1 MAYGNGFPA
10 TYQQQYTGYQQ
21 QPYNA
26 FQQQYGYQQQV
37 QQQTMTPPTI
47 HAEIIQ
53 FGSEEE
59 IDRFPMQAGASQM
72 FMSKDEQHIV
82 IKTMYA
88 NGQYNKD
95 YYDKRPPAPEVETAQ
110 FVTREEAIKLI
121 EEALN
126 ARKPAESEAA

>member
-10 TYQQQYTGYQQ
+10 TYQQYTGYQQ

-26 FQQQYGYQQQV
+26 YQQQYGYQQQV

-59 IDRFPMQAGASQM
+59 INRFPMQAGASQM

-126 ARKPAESEAA
+126 ARKPAESEVA

>member
-1 MAYGNGFPA
+1 MPYGGFPA
-10 TYQQQYTGYQQ
+10 TYQPYPNY

-26 FQQQYGYQQQV
+26 YQQQMQQAQV
-37 QQQTMTPPTI
+37 QQQTMSPPTI

-53 FGSEEE
+53 FGTEEE

-88 NGQYNKD
+88 NGQYNKEH
-95 YYDKRPPAPEVETAQ
+95 YDKRPPTPPEPRFATEDYERIAAIVAAMMQ
-110 FVTREEAIKLI
+110 KKEENH
-121 EEALN
+121 E
-126 ARKPAESEAA
+126 PV